1 MAVTKGTQVTQA
13 QMDALAA
20 LANTKLAA
28 MGSPSPFAFTSG
40 AWLTEINRLR
50 TAINVA
56 VTAAEVTTYDSGNE
70 SFVSLND
77 PQFCVSGPWAFSGDG
92 QTSGNHY
99 VEKDTSFNGYGI
111 VNFKEATFY
120 FADTS
125 GVTMQSIEQIT
136 TATPGTYP
144 IINYDDNGTGIN
156 TSSTIKLIIG
166 GDTDGVIKFKHLY
179 WTCINSTGST
189 PPTLTYST
197 DLPGITWNQVN
208 MGNDAILYAELTGE
222 AQSISPGEYEFL
234 VSCPATHS
242 LANGNATAVN
252 ATGVSASTPMLF
264 VVEWPDAPV
273 DAPEALHGTK
283 TIKKIVV
290 PEIAAGSYGPG
301 IWSYTVDPSVGYP
314 PRQLIRLSSF
324 ALSTNDPPVNGIFVA
339 TTEPINIATVQNT
352 ALGLDFPQGDNVMRL
367 PAPNPATP
375 VINTVDP
382 AISFRPPRY
391 PCFRDTATIPT
402 GGDWDTWNPAGW
414 MIYSLTARRKATP
427 NAAGILQASA
437 AASDITVKI
446 GHMKNG
452 VFTEGV
458 ELTIPAGSK
467 ESATEYVCWPI
478 FTGTPLAYQCTEE
491 LFIAATAC
499 RAECS
504 WRFDTASNTP
514 ILAAHY
520 NDLETI
526 LNLL

>member
-56 VTAAEVTTYDSGNE
+56 VTAAEVTTYDSGNQ

-92 QTSGNHY
+92 QTSGSHY
-99 VEKDTSFNGYGI
+99 VKKDSGFSNGT
-111 VNFKEATFY
+111 VNFKDAVFFFPT
-120 FADTS
+120 TS
-125 GVTMQSIEQIT
+125 GVSMRSIEQVSTI
-136 TATPGTYP
+136 TPGYYP
-144 IINYDDNGTGIN
+144 LMNYDDDGSGAMTD
-156 TSSTIKLIIG
+156 STIKIIIG
-166 GDTDGVIKFKHLY
+166 GDTDGVVKFKSLY
-179 WTCINSTGST
+179 WVVTDVSAGT
-189 PPTLTYST
+189 PPSMTHST
-197 DLPGITWNQVN
+197 NFPGITWRQENI
-208 MGNDAILYAELTGE
+208 GNNCVLFADLTGG
-222 AQSISPGEYEFL
+222 AQAISPGEYTFT
-234 VSCPATHS
+234 VGCDAGHS
-242 LANGNATAVN
+242 MGDGDAVVQN
-252 ATGVSASTPMLF
+252 ATGVSAVTPLIF

-339 TTEPINIATVQNT
+339 TTEPINIAIVQNT

-499 RAECS
+499 LADCS